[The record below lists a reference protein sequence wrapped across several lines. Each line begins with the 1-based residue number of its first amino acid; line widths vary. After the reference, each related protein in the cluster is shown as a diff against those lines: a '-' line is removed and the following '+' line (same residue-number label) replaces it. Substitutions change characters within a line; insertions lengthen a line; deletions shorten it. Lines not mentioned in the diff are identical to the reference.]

1 MTASTRT
8 LAVVLATAA
17 AVAAFWLL
25 AMAPKRERAS
35 ELGAQVE
42 SLQAKVAEHKQ
53 ATADGLQARR
63 DFPGA
68 YQQLV
73 LLGKAVPEGDDS
85 ASFLVQ
91 VNEVARRAGVEF
103 RQLEVD
109 SAAAVTAAP
118 PPAPLAGEPT
128 TTDPVGEP
136 AAATTAATTGAVAT
150 EAAAASL
157 PIGATVG
164 PAGLGV
170 LPYKL
175 QFKGDFFEIADFLQ
189 GLDRLVK
196 TEAAHVAVDGRLV
209 TIAGFSLSQDKL
221 DGFPS
226 LIANLVVTTY
236 VTPPEQGLTAGATP
250 VAPAAATATPTS
262 TTPTP

>member
-8 LAVVLATAA
+8 LAVILATVA

-25 AMAPKRERAS
+25 AMGPKRERAS
-35 ELGAQVE
+35 ELGTQAE

-63 DFPGA
+63 DFPVA

-91 VNEVARRAGVEF
+91 VNEVAHRAGVEF

-109 SAAAVTAAP
+109 STAAVPVAP
-118 PPAPLAGEPT
+118 PPAPVAGEPT
-128 TTDPVGEP
+128 TTEPVGEP
-136 AAATTAATTGAVAT
+136 GATTTAATTAVAT
-150 EAAAASL
+150 EAAAAAL
-157 PIGATVG
+157 PIGAVVG

-209 TIAGFSLSQDKL
+209 TIAGFSLSQDKK
-221 DGFPS
+221 DGLPS
-226 LIANLVVTTY
+226 LVANLVVTTY
-236 VTPPEQGLTAGATP
+236 VISPDQGLTAGATP